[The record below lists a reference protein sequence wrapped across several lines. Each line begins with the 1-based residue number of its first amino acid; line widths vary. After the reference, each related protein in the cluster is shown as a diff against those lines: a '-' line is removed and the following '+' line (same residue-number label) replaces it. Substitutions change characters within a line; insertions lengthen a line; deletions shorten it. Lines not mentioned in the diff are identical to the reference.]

1 MRKISKL
8 LATLFYAG
16 YFPVAPGTFG
26 TLVALGVYLVLPRN
40 FIELPCFWLFP
51 VLLTIPMVVI
61 ITEAEKGM
69 ERDDKRIVLDEF
81 IGYFY
86 AVIFLPKSLS
96 IGIGAFILFRIFD
109 ILKPPPV
116 YQIQKWKA
124 GWGVVADDV
133 MAGIYANLILQIG
146 YFLFLLNVA

>member
-1 MRKISKL
+1 LRKISQL
-8 LATLFYAG
+8 LATVFYAG

-26 TLVALGVYLVLPRN
+26 TLVAFGVYLILPRN
-40 FIELPCFWLFP
+40 FIELPCFWSFP
-51 VLLTIPMVVI
+51 VLLTIPLVVI

-81 IGYFY
+81 LGYFY
-86 AVIFLPKSLS
+86 AVIFLPKSLFV
-96 IGIGAFILFRIFD
+96 GIGAFVLFRIFD

-146 YFLFLLNVA
+146 YFLYLLN

>member
-1 MRKISKL
+1 MRKISQL
-8 LATLFYAG
+8 LATVFYAG

-26 TLVALGVYLVLPRN
+26 TLVAFGVYLILPRN
-40 FIELPCFWLFP
+40 FIELPCFWSFP
-51 VLLTIPMVVI
+51 VLLTIPLVVI

-81 IGYFY
+81 LGYFY
-86 AVIFLPKSLS
+86 AVIFLPKSLYV
-96 IGIGAFILFRIFD
+96 GIGAFVLFRIFD

-146 YFLFLLNVA
+146 YFLYLLN

>member
-1 MRKISKL
+1 M
-8 LATLFYAG
+8 
-16 YFPVAPGTFG
+16 APGTFG
-26 TLVALGVYLVLPRN
+26 TLVAFGVYLILPRN
-40 FIELPCFWLFP
+40 FIELPCFWSFP
-51 VLLTIPMVVI
+51 VLLTIPLVVI

-81 IGYFY
+81 LGYFY
-86 AVIFLPKSLS
+86 AVIFLPKSLYV
-96 IGIGAFILFRIFD
+96 GIGAFVLFRIFD

-146 YFLFLLNVA
+146 YFLYLLN